1 MRIEDLS
8 DAEIALRPHHV
19 SGPVAETMLA
29 RGAIAPGRAVTYAAP
44 DPGAARDLAR
54 WREAGVVKATSDG
67 RIWFDLRA
75 FYTIKAQRE
84 RLRAM
89 IAVPLALVLAMIAVA
104 FYAG

>member
-29 RGAIAPGRAVTYAAP
+29 RGAIAPARAITYAAP
-44 DPGAARDLAR
+44 DPAAARDLDR
-54 WREAGVVKATSDG
+54 WRKAGVVRTIPDG

-75 FYTIKAQRE
+75 FYTVKAQRE
-84 RLRAM
+84 RMRAM
-89 IAVPLALVLAMIAVA
+89 IAVPVALVLAMVAVA

>member
-8 DAEIALRPHHV
+8 DAEIALRPHQV
-19 SGPVAETMLA
+19 RGPVAEAMLA
-29 RGAIAPGRAVTYAAP
+29 RGAIAPARAVAYVAP

-54 WREAGVVKATSDG
+54 WRKAGVVRGVPDG

-75 FYTIKAQRE
+75 FYRVKAQRE
-84 RLRAM
+84 RMRAM
-89 IAVPLALVLAMIAVA
+89 IAVPVALVLATVAVA

>member
-29 RGAIAPGRAVTYAAP
+29 RGAIAPACAVTYVAP
-44 DPGAARDLAR
+44 DPAAARDLAR
-54 WREAGVVKATSDG
+54 WREAGVVKATTDG
-67 RIWFDLRA
+67 RLWFDLRA
-75 FYTIKAQRE
+75 FYTVKTQRE
-84 RLRAM
+84 RMRAM
-89 IAVPLALVLAMIAVA
+89 IAVPVALVLAMVAVA